1 MQNSWKLTVCGVGE
15 DFTGPLG
22 SSKAFLSSEKANAT
36 AEVAFMAEANGT
48 DSSKFVEVAFF
59 KGCRA
64 CEVPAEL
71 AWTLWLDL
79 VWGRVMDP
87 EG

>member
-36 AEVAFMAEANGT
+36 AEVALMAEANGT
-48 DSSKFVEVAFF
+48 GSSKFVEVAFF
-59 KGCRA
+59 KGWA
-64 CEVPAEL
+64 CEVPEL